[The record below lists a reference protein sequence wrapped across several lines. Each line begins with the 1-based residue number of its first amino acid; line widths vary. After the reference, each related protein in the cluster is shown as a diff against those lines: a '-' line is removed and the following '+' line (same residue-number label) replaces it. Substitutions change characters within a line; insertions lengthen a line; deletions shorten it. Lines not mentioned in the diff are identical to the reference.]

1 MARFV
6 FTKKRR
12 AALAK
17 ARRKWKKTSP
27 RKRAAKMPGG
37 RGTIRSRRARRR

>member
-6 FTKKRR
+6 FTKKRK

-17 ARRKWKKTSP
+17 ARRKWRKMSP
-27 RKRAAKMPGG
+27 RTRAKKMPGG
-37 RGTIRSRRARRR
+37 RGPIRSRRR

>member
-1 MARFV
+1 MKRYV

-17 ARRKWKKTSP
+17 ARRKWKKMG
-27 RKRAAKMPGG
+27 KRTRAKRMPGG
-37 RGTIRSRRARRR
+37 RGPIRKRR

>member
-1 MARFV
+1 MAKFR

-17 ARRKWKKTSP
+17 ARRKWKKMSP
-27 RKRAAKMPGG
+27 KKRRAAMPG
-37 RGTIRSRRARRR
+37 